1 MYAGLLRDACFV
13 VYPVVVRTD
22 SKSFNPPLNRS
33 FLQSPEGS
41 RTGRPFN
48 GFPDLALSSCHPLVK
63 DQVCVGEPPL
73 PAPHLRGVSAD
84 AVTRGMISRLLRSVN
99 TPGEKYGK
107 QSPSPLQRS
116 SPTRRPTAGSSRPLD
131 GGVARR
137 YNEFGGLL
145 PRGQAQT
152 IVFSDFSSWPHR
164 TF

>member
-1 MYAGLLRDACFV
+1 MYVVLSRGTRFV

-22 SKSFNPPLNRS
+22 SNSFNPPQNRS

-63 DQVCVGEPPL
+63 DRICVGKVPL
-73 PAPHLRGVSAD
+73 PAPHFRIASAD
-84 AVTRGMISRLLRSVN
+84 AGTRGMICGAPRRVN
-99 TPGEKYGK
+99 RGREKLG
-107 QSPSPLQRS
+107 SDPPSPLRWS
-116 SPTRRPTAGSSRPLD
+116 SSMRHPVAGPSRPLV

-152 IVFSDFSSWPHR
+152 IVFSDFSSWPRR